1 VPFPDLTVILKR
13 DLDPAGK
20 CLEVLADL
28 GRPGCIQLV
37 NTCVLELQLQPH
49 PVVRIPAE
57 CCAEDLLVVAIDTAG
72 DALRHAGNDVA
83 VLVCDAPAG
92 GEFPCADAALIEGKR
107 VIDLGPGERGIPSTE
122 RIDSPVMTQ
131 PAST

>member
-1 VPFPDLTVILKR
+1 
-13 DLDPAGK
+13 
-20 CLEVLADL
+20 
-28 GRPGCIQLV
+28 
-37 NTCVLELQLQPH
+37 
-49 PVVRIPAE
+49 
-57 CCAEDLLVVAIDTAG
+57 LVVAIDIAG

-122 RIDSPVMTQ
+122 RIDSPVDD
-131 PAST
+131 PARFHITSDEAEIWSSHIRQLRMGQADIVVLARPAPGSYGS

>member
-1 VPFPDLTVILKR
+1 MGPDR
-13 DLDPAGK
+13 
-20 CLEVLADL
+20 
-28 GRPGCIQLV
+28 GRPSIGGDCRSGADSGQVPGDLKSGIQLV
-37 NTCVLELQLQPH
+37 HIGYLELQHPRH

-57 CCAEDLLVVAIDTAG
+57 CCAEDLLVVAIDIAG
-72 DALRHAGNDVA
+72 DTLRHAGNDVA

>member
-1 VPFPDLTVILKR
+1 VPASHTRRPTYVTECGAAWHHTPGAVAWLTKLAATLGPKR
-13 DLDPAGK
+13 RTRAA
-20 CLEVLADL
+20 VHQ
-28 GRPGCIQLV
+28 R
-37 NTCVLELQLQPH
+37 H

-92 GEFPCADAALIEGKR
+92 GEFPAPMPRSSKVNGLSTLGLANAA
-107 VIDLGPGERGIPSTE
+107 
-122 RIDSPVMTQ
+122 SPVLSGLTLR
-131 PAST
+131 